1 MKFTID
7 WLKEHLDT
15 KYNDKKIIDKLTNI
29 GLEVESFESQL
40 SEQDEFVIAKIVN
53 VEKHPNADRLS
64 VCDVDIG
71 KEEIVKVVCGALNA
85 KKDLISV
92 YAPPGAIIPKNQMK
106 LSVSK
111 IRGVTS
117 YGMLCS
123 ESELKLSDES
133 EGITELSSKKYNN
146 QIGKKYFKS
155 NSPKAIDLSITPNR
169 ADCLGVRGVA
179 RDLAVAG
186 AGKLKK
192 FNKNKIK
199 FKGSQKIKIKIVKEK
214 NQGCSTFGSCLIK
227 GIKNTESPKWLKDK
241 ILSLGQKPISA
252 IVDVTNY
259 IMFDLNRPL
268 HAYDADKINKGIIVR
283 NSKKGESFEAL
294 DNRRYTLQ
302 DNMCVISDKS
312 GILGLGGIIGGTR
325 SGTELD
331 TKNILLESAYF
342 DPKSIRKTSKLLN
355 IDTDAKFRFERGIDP
370 DSIEE
375 GLVKAATLIQEIC
388 GGEISKLDVQKSET
402 FKKIQIR
409 FPIAL
414 FQSITGFKV
423 VEKEIMKI
431 LTDLGFVIKKK
442 NNDLNLTIPSW
453 RPDILQPIDIVEEI
467 VRIKGYDQIK
477 TELPEKVRK
486 KPTLNKQQKLFHFL
500 KRSVASKGY
509 YETVTWSFTDS
520 KINQLFK
527 EGENEVEIINPI
539 SSDLNVL
546 RSSIFS
552 NLIIYLKKNL
562 DRGFEDISLFEI
574 GPIFNGNKPGQQK
587 TVLAGLRSGK
597 VSRHNWIE
605 KERLVDVFDAKRDA
619 IQSLIEIGFDQNKL
633 YINDKAPSYYHP
645 GKSGSIYLNKS
656 ENNPVVYF
664 GEIHPNILKKIDIK
678 TEALVC
684 IEIYLDNIKETSKK
698 LKDKKNQYQYSD
710 YQKSE
715 RDFAFVIDKNF
726 KVQDLVNIISEVDKN
741 LIRSVKVFDVYE
753 GENIPNDKKSIAL
766 NVTIQSSEKTLN
778 DEDLE
783 KINQLII
790 STVESKSGAKIRS

>member
-40 SEQDEFVIAKIVN
+40 SEQDEFVIAKILN
-53 VEKHPNADRLS
+53 TEKHPNADRLS
-64 VCDVDIG
+64 VCNVDIG
-71 KEEIVKVVCGALNA
+71 KDKIVKVVCGAPNA
-85 KKDLISV
+85 KKDLLTV
-92 YAPPGAIIPKNQMK
+92 YAPPGALIPKNQMK

-123 ESELKLSDES
+123 ESELKLSNEG
-133 EGITELSSKKYNN
+133 EGITKLPSKKYKN
-146 QIGKKYFKS
+146 QIGKKYFKN
-155 NSPKAIDLSITPNR
+155 NSPKVIDLSITPNR

-179 RDLAVAG
+179 RDLAAAG

-192 FNKNKIK
+192 YKQNKIK
-199 FKGSQKIKIKIVKEK
+199 FKGTQKIKVKITKEK
-214 NQGCSTFGSCLIK
+214 NQGCTAFGSCLIK
-227 GIKNTESPKWLKDK
+227 GIKNTESPQWLKDK
-241 ILSLGQKPISA
+241 ILALGQKPISA
-252 IVDVTNY
+252 IVDITNY

-294 DNRRYTLQ
+294 DNKTYTLQ
-302 DNMCVISDKS
+302 DNMCVISDQS
-312 GILGLGGIIGGTR
+312 GVLGLGGIIGGTR

-342 DPKSIRKTSKLLN
+342 NPKFIRKTSKLLN

-370 DSIEE
+370 NSIED
-375 GLVKAATLIQEIC
+375 GLVKAAKLIQEIC
-388 GGEISKLDVQKSET
+388 GGEISKLDVQKSEIS
-402 FKKIQIR
+402 KKISIR
-409 FPIAL
+409 FPLDL
-414 FQSITGFKV
+414 FESVTGFKISV
-423 VEKEIMKI
+423 KEIIKI
-431 LTDLGFVIKKK
+431 LTDLGFIIKKK
-442 NNDLNLTIPSW
+442 NNDLNLIAPSW

-486 KPTLNKQQKLFHFL
+486 IPTLNKQQKLFHFL
-500 KRSVASKGY
+500 QRSVASKGY
-509 YETVTWSFTDS
+509 YEAVTWSFTDS

-527 EGENEVEIINPI
+527 ENKNEVEIVNPI
-539 SSDLNVL
+539 SADLNVL

-552 NLIIYLKKNL
+552 NLIIYLKNNL
-562 DRGFEDISLFEI
+562 DRGFKDISLFEI
-574 GPIFNGNKPGQQK
+574 GPIFSGNKPGQQK
-587 TVLAGLRSGK
+587 IVLAGLRSGK
-597 VSRHNWIE
+597 VSRYNWIE

-619 IQSLIEIGFDQNKL
+619 IQTIVESGFDQKKL

-645 GKSGSIYLNKS
+645 GKSGTIYLSKN
-656 ENNPVVYF
+656 ENNPVAFF

-684 IEIYLDNIKETSKK
+684 IEIYLDNIKETTKK
-698 LKDKKNQYQYSD
+698 LKDQKSLYQYSD

-726 KVQDLVNIISEVDKN
+726 KVQELVNIISEIDKS

-753 GENIPNDKKSIAL
+753 GEKIPNNKKSIAL

-783 KINQLII
+783 KVNKLII
-790 STVESKSGAKIRS
+790 STVETKSGAKIRS

>member
-7 WLKEHLDT
+7 WLKQHLDT
-15 KYNDKKIIDKLTNI
+15 KYNDKKILDKLTNI
-29 GLEVESFESQL
+29 GLEVESFESQ
-40 SEQDEFVIAKIVN
+40 SSQQDEFVIAKIVN
-53 VEKHPNADRLS
+53 AERHPNADRLS

-71 KEEIVKVVCGALNA
+71 EKEIVKVVCGAPNA
-85 KKDLISV
+85 KKDLLTI
-92 YAPPGAIIPKNQMK
+92 YAPPGAIIPKNKMK

-123 ESELKLSDES
+123 ESELKLSNES
-133 EGITELSSKKYNN
+133 EGITELPSKKYNN
-146 QIGKKYFKS
+146 QIGKKYFKN
-155 NSPKAIDLSITPNR
+155 NSSKVIDLSITPNR

-179 RDLAVAG
+179 RDLAAAG

-192 FNKNKIK
+192 YDQNKIK
-199 FKGSQKIKIKIVKEK
+199 FKGTQKIKVKINKEK
-214 NQGCSTFGSCLIK
+214 NQGCTAFGSCLIK
-227 GIKNTESPKWLKDK
+227 GIKNTESPQWLKDK
-241 ILSLGQKPISA
+241 ILALGQKPISA
-252 IVDVTNY
+252 IVDITNY

-268 HAYDADKINKGIIVR
+268 HAYDADKINESIIVR

-294 DNRRYTLQ
+294 DNKTYTLQ
-302 DNMCVISDKS
+302 DNMCVISDQS
-312 GILGLGGIIGGTR
+312 GVLGLGGIIGGTR

-342 DPKSIRKTSKLLN
+342 NPKSIRKTSKLLN

-370 DSIEE
+370 NSIEE
-375 GLVKAATLIQEIC
+375 GLVKAAKLIQEIC
-388 GGEISKLDVQKSET
+388 GGEISKLDVQKSEI
-402 FKKIQIR
+402 FKKISIR
-409 FPIAL
+409 FPLDL
-414 FQSITGFKV
+414 FESVTGFKISV
-423 VEKEIMKI
+423 KEIIKI
-431 LTDLGFVIKKK
+431 LTDLGFIIKKK
-442 NNDLNLTIPSW
+442 NNDLNLIAPSW

-486 KPTLNKQQKLFHFL
+486 IPTLNKQQKLFHFL
-500 KRSVASKGY
+500 QRSVASKGY
-509 YETVTWSFTDS
+509 YEAVTWSFTDS

-527 EGENEVEIINPI
+527 ENKNEVEIINPI
-539 SSDLNVL
+539 SADLNVL

-552 NLIIYLKKNL
+552 NLIIYLKNNL
-562 DRGFEDISLFEI
+562 DRGFKDISLFEI
-574 GPIFNGNKPGQQK
+574 GPIFSGNKPGQQK
-587 TVLAGLRSGK
+587 IVLGGLRSGK
-597 VSRHNWIE
+597 VSRYNWIE

-619 IQSLIEIGFDQNKL
+619 IQTIVESGFDQKKL

-645 GKSGSIYLNKS
+645 GKSGTIYLSKN
-656 ENNPVVYF
+656 ENNPVAFF

-684 IEIYLDNIKETSKK
+684 IEIYLDNIKETTKK
-698 LKDKKNQYQYSD
+698 LKDQKSLYQYSD

-726 KVQDLVNIISEVDKN
+726 KVQELVNIISEIDKS

-753 GENIPNDKKSIAL
+753 GEKIPNNKKSIAL

-778 DEDLE
+778 EEDLE
-783 KINQLII
+783 KVNKLII
-790 STVESKSGAKIRS
+790 STVETKSGAKIRS

>member
-1 MKFTID
+1 MKLTID
-7 WLKEHLDT
+7 WLKQHLET

-29 GLEVESFESQL
+29 GLEVESFENQS
-40 SEQDEFVIAKIVN
+40 SEYNEFVIAKIVN
-53 VEKHPNADRLS
+53 TEQHPNADRLS

-71 KEEIVKVVCGALNA
+71 KKQTVKVVCGAPNA
-85 KKDLISV
+85 KKDLITI
-92 YAPPGAIIPKNQMK
+92 YAPPGTIIPRNQMK

-117 YGMLCS
+117 FGMLCS

-133 EGITELSSKKYNN
+133 EGITELSSKKYHS
-146 QIGKKYFKS
+146 QIGKKYFKN
-155 NSPKAIDLSITPNR
+155 NSPKVIDLSITPNR

-179 RDLAVAG
+179 RDLAAAG

-192 FNKNKIK
+192 YNQDKIK
-199 FKGSQKIKIKIVKEK
+199 FKGLQKIKVKITKEK
-214 NQGCSTFGSCLIK
+214 NQGCTTFGSCLIK
-227 GIKNTESPKWLKDK
+227 GIKNIESPKWLKDK
-241 ILSLGQKPISA
+241 ILVLGQKPISA
-252 IVDVTNY
+252 IVDITNY

-268 HAYDADKINKGIIVR
+268 HAYDANKINEGIIIR

-294 DNRRYTLQ
+294 DNKKYILQ

-312 GILGLGGIIGGTR
+312 GVLGLGGIIGGTR
-325 SGTELD
+325 SGTGLD
-331 TKNILLESAYF
+331 TKDILLESAYF
-342 DPKSIRKTSKLLN
+342 NPQSIRKTSKLLN

-375 GLVKAATLIQEIC
+375 GLIKAAVLIQKIC
-388 GGEISKLDVQKSET
+388 GGEISKLDIQKNET
-402 FKKIQIR
+402 FKKITIK
-409 FPIAL
+409 FPIDL
-414 FQSITGFKV
+414 FKSITGFQV
-423 VEKEIMKI
+423 SIKEIIKI
-431 LTDLGFVIKKK
+431 LTDLGFIIKKK
-442 NNDLNLTIPSW
+442 NNYLNLTPPSW

-486 KPTLNKQQKLFHFL
+486 IPTLNKHQKLFHFL
-500 KRSVASKGY
+500 QRSIASKGY

-520 KINQLFK
+520 KINKLFK
-527 EGENEVEIINPI
+527 EDRNEVEIVNPI

-546 RSSIFS
+546 RNSIFS

-562 DRGFEDISLFEI
+562 DRGFKDISLFEI

-597 VSRHNWIE
+597 ESRYNWIE
-605 KERLVDVFDAKRDA
+605 NERLVDVFDAKRDV
-619 IQSLIEIGFDQNKL
+619 IQSLVETGFDQKKL
-633 YINDKAPSYYHP
+633 HIDDSAPSYYHP
-645 GKSGSIYLNKS
+645 GKSGSIYLNEN
-656 ENNPVVYF
+656 ENNPVAYF
-664 GEIHPNILKKIDIK
+664 GEVHPNILKKIDIK
-678 TEALVC
+678 TESLVF
-684 IEIYLDNIKETSKK
+684 IEIYLDNIKETKRK
-698 LKDKKNQYQYSD
+698 LKDQKTLFKYSD

-715 RDFAFVIDKNF
+715 RDFAFVINKSF
-726 KVQDLVNIISEVDKN
+726 KVRDLVKIISQVDTN

-753 GENIPNDKKSIAL
+753 GENIPDNKKSIAL

-783 KINQLII
+783 KVNQLII
-790 STVESKSGAKIRS
+790 STVEKKSGAKIRS

>member
-7 WLKEHLDT
+7 WLKQHLDT
-15 KYNDKKIIDKLTNI
+15 KYNDKKILDKLTNI
-29 GLEVESFESQL
+29 GLEVESFESQ
-40 SEQDEFVIAKIVN
+40 SSQQDEFVIAKIVN
-53 VEKHPNADRLS
+53 AERHPNADRLS

-71 KEEIVKVVCGALNA
+71 EKEIVKVVCGAPNA
-85 KKDLISV
+85 KKDLLTI
-92 YAPPGAIIPKNQMK
+92 YAPPGAIIPKNKMK

-123 ESELKLSDES
+123 ESELKLSNES
-133 EGITELSSKKYNN
+133 EGITELPSKKYNN
-146 QIGKKYFKS
+146 QIGKKYFKN
-155 NSPKAIDLSITPNR
+155 NSSKVIDLSITPNR

-179 RDLAVAG
+179 RDLAAAG

-192 FNKNKIK
+192 YDQNKIK
-199 FKGSQKIKIKIVKEK
+199 FKGTQKIKVKINKEK
-214 NQGCSTFGSCLIK
+214 NQGCAAFGSCLIK
-227 GIKNTESPKWLKDK
+227 GIKNTESPQWLKDK
-241 ILSLGQKPISA
+241 ILALGQKPISA
-252 IVDVTNY
+252 IVDITNY

-268 HAYDADKINKGIIVR
+268 HAYDADKINESIIVR

-294 DNRRYTLQ
+294 DNKTYTLQ
-302 DNMCVISDKS
+302 DNMCVISDQS
-312 GILGLGGIIGGTR
+312 GVLGLGGIIGGTR

-342 DPKSIRKTSKLLN
+342 NPKSIRKTSKLLN

-370 DSIEE
+370 NSIEE
-375 GLVKAATLIQEIC
+375 GLVMAAKLIQEIC
-388 GGEISKLDVQKSET
+388 GGEISKLDLQKSEIS
-402 FKKIQIR
+402 KKISIR
-409 FPIAL
+409 FPLDL
-414 FQSITGFKV
+414 FESVTGFKISV
-423 VEKEIMKI
+423 KEIIKI
-431 LTDLGFVIKKK
+431 LTDLGFIIKKK
-442 NNDLNLTIPSW
+442 NNDLNLIAPSW

-486 KPTLNKQQKLFHFL
+486 IPTLNKQQKLFHFL
-500 KRSVASKGY
+500 QRSVASKGY
-509 YETVTWSFTDS
+509 YEAVTWSFTDS

-527 EGENEVEIINPI
+527 ENKNEVEIINPI
-539 SSDLNVL
+539 SADLNVL

-552 NLIIYLKKNL
+552 NLIIYLKNNL
-562 DRGFEDISLFEI
+562 DRGFKDISLFEI
-574 GPIFNGNKPGQQK
+574 GPIFSGNKPGQQK
-587 TVLAGLRSGK
+587 IVLGGLRSGK
-597 VSRHNWIE
+597 VSRYNWIE

-619 IQSLIEIGFDQNKL
+619 IQTIVESGFDQKKL

-645 GKSGSIYLNKS
+645 GKSGTIYLSKN
-656 ENNPVVYF
+656 ENNPVAFF

-684 IEIYLDNIKETSKK
+684 IEIYLDNIKETTKK
-698 LKDKKNQYQYSD
+698 LKDQKSLYQYSD

-726 KVQDLVNIISEVDKN
+726 KVQELVNIISEIDKN

-753 GENIPNDKKSIAL
+753 GEKIPNNKKSIAL

-778 DEDLE
+778 EEDLE
-783 KINQLII
+783 KVNKLII
-790 STVESKSGAKIRS
+790 STVETKSGAKIRS

>member
-7 WLKEHLDT
+7 WLKQHLDT
-15 KYNDKKIIDKLTNI
+15 KYNDKKILDKLTNI
-29 GLEVESFESQL
+29 GLEVESFESQ
-40 SEQDEFVIAKIVN
+40 SSQQDEFVIAKIIN
-53 VEKHPNADRLS
+53 AERHPNADRLS

-71 KEEIVKVVCGALNA
+71 EKEIVKVVCGAPNA
-85 KKDLISV
+85 KKDLLTI
-92 YAPPGAIIPKNQMK
+92 YAPPGAIIPKNKMK

-123 ESELKLSDES
+123 ESELKLSNES
-133 EGITELSSKKYNN
+133 EGITELPSKKYNN
-146 QIGKKYFKS
+146 QIGKKYFKN
-155 NSPKAIDLSITPNR
+155 NSSKVLDLSITPNR

-179 RDLAVAG
+179 RDLAAAG

-192 FNKNKIK
+192 YDQNKIK
-199 FKGSQKIKIKIVKEK
+199 FKGTQKIKVKINKEK
-214 NQGCSTFGSCLIK
+214 NQGCAAFGSCLIK
-227 GIKNTESPKWLKDK
+227 GIKNTESPQWLKDK
-241 ILSLGQKPISA
+241 ILALGQKPISA
-252 IVDVTNY
+252 IVDITNY

-268 HAYDADKINKGIIVR
+268 HAYDADKINESIIVR

-294 DNRRYTLQ
+294 DNKTYTLQ
-302 DNMCVISDKS
+302 DNMCVISDQS
-312 GILGLGGIIGGTR
+312 GVLGLGGIIGGTR

-342 DPKSIRKTSKLLN
+342 NPKSIRKTSKLLN

-370 DSIEE
+370 NSIEE
-375 GLVKAATLIQEIC
+375 GLVKAAKLIQEIC
-388 GGEISKLDVQKSET
+388 GGEISKLDVQKSEI
-402 FKKIQIR
+402 FKKISIR
-409 FPIAL
+409 FPLDL
-414 FQSITGFKV
+414 FESVTGFKISV
-423 VEKEIMKI
+423 KEIIKI
-431 LTDLGFVIKKK
+431 LTDLGFIIKKK
-442 NNDLNLTIPSW
+442 NNDLNLIAPSW

-486 KPTLNKQQKLFHFL
+486 IPTLNKQQKLFHFL
-500 KRSVASKGY
+500 QRSVASKGY
-509 YETVTWSFTDS
+509 YEAVTWSFTDS

-527 EGENEVEIINPI
+527 ENKNEVEIVNPI
-539 SSDLNVL
+539 SADLNVL

-552 NLIIYLKKNL
+552 NLIIYLKNNL
-562 DRGFEDISLFEI
+562 DRGFKDISLFEI
-574 GPIFNGNKPGQQK
+574 GPIFSGNKPGQQK
-587 TVLAGLRSGK
+587 IVLAGLRSGK
-597 VSRHNWIE
+597 VSRYNWIE

-619 IQSLIEIGFDQNKL
+619 IQTIVESGFDQKKL

-645 GKSGSIYLNKS
+645 GKSGTIYLSKN
-656 ENNPVVYF
+656 ENNPVAFF

-684 IEIYLDNIKETSKK
+684 IEIYLDNIKETTKK
-698 LKDKKNQYQYSD
+698 LKDQKSLYQYSD

-726 KVQDLVNIISEVDKN
+726 KVQELVNIISEIDKS

-753 GENIPNDKKSIAL
+753 GENIPNNKKSIAL

-778 DEDLE
+778 EEDLE
-783 KINQLII
+783 KVNKLII
-790 STVESKSGAKIRS
+790 STVETKSGAKLRS

>member
-7 WLKEHLDT
+7 WLKQHLDT
-15 KYNDKKIIDKLTNI
+15 KYNDKKILDKLTNI
-29 GLEVESFESQL
+29 GLEVESFESQ
-40 SEQDEFVIAKIVN
+40 SSQQDEFVIAKIIN
-53 VEKHPNADRLS
+53 AERHPNADRLS

-71 KEEIVKVVCGALNA
+71 EKEIVKVVCGAPNA
-85 KKDLISV
+85 KKDLLTI
-92 YAPPGAIIPKNQMK
+92 YAPPGAIIPKNKMK

-123 ESELKLSDES
+123 ESELKLSNES
-133 EGITELSSKKYNN
+133 EGITELPSKKYNN
-146 QIGKKYFKS
+146 QIGKKYFKN
-155 NSPKAIDLSITPNR
+155 NSSKVIDLSITPNR

-179 RDLAVAG
+179 RDLAAAG

-192 FNKNKIK
+192 YDQNKIK
-199 FKGSQKIKIKIVKEK
+199 FKGTQKIKVKINKEK
-214 NQGCSTFGSCLIK
+214 NQGCTAFGSCLIK
-227 GIKNTESPKWLKDK
+227 GIKNTESPQWLKDK
-241 ILSLGQKPISA
+241 ILALGQKPISA
-252 IVDVTNY
+252 IVDITNY

-268 HAYDADKINKGIIVR
+268 HAYDSDKINEGIIVR

-294 DNRRYTLQ
+294 DNKTYTLQ
-302 DNMCVISDKS
+302 DNMCVISDQS
-312 GILGLGGIIGGTR
+312 GVLGLGGIIGGTR

-342 DPKSIRKTSKLLN
+342 NPKSIRKTSKLLN

-370 DSIEE
+370 NSIEE
-375 GLVKAATLIQEIC
+375 GLVMAAKLIQEIC
-388 GGEISKLDVQKSET
+388 GGEISKLDLQKSEIS
-402 FKKIQIR
+402 KKISIR
-409 FPIAL
+409 FPLDL
-414 FQSITGFKV
+414 FESVTGFKISV
-423 VEKEIMKI
+423 KEIIKI
-431 LTDLGFVIKKK
+431 LTDLGFIIKKK
-442 NNDLNLTIPSW
+442 NNDLNLIAPSW

-486 KPTLNKQQKLFHFL
+486 IPTLNKQQKLFHFL
-500 KRSVASKGY
+500 QRSVASKGY
-509 YETVTWSFTDS
+509 YEAVTWSFTDS

-527 EGENEVEIINPI
+527 ENKNEVEIVNPI
-539 SSDLNVL
+539 SADLNVL

-552 NLIIYLKKNL
+552 NLIIYLKNNL
-562 DRGFEDISLFEI
+562 DRGFKDISLFEI
-574 GPIFNGNKPGQQK
+574 GPIFSGNKPGQQK
-587 TVLAGLRSGK
+587 IVLGGLRSGK
-597 VSRHNWIE
+597 VSRYNWIE

-619 IQSLIEIGFDQNKL
+619 IQTIVESGFDQKKL

-645 GKSGSIYLNKS
+645 GKSGTIYLSKN
-656 ENNPVVYF
+656 ENNPVAFF

-684 IEIYLDNIKETSKK
+684 IEIYLDNIKETTKK
-698 LKDKKNQYQYSD
+698 LKDQKSLYQYSD

-726 KVQDLVNIISEVDKN
+726 KVQELVNIISEIDKS

-753 GENIPNDKKSIAL
+753 GEKIPNNKKSIAL

-778 DEDLE
+778 EEDLE
-783 KINQLII
+783 KVNKLII
-790 STVESKSGAKIRS
+790 STVETKSGAKIRS

>member
-7 WLKEHLDT
+7 WLQEHLDT

-29 GLEVESFESQL
+29 GLEVESFENQS
-40 SEQDEFVIAKIVN
+40 SEQNQFIIAKIIKA
-53 VEKHPNADRLS
+53 EQHPNADRLS

-71 KEEIVKVVCGALNA
+71 KKEIVKVVCGAPNA
-85 KKDLISV
+85 KKDLITV

-106 LSVSK
+106 LSISK
-111 IRGVTS
+111 IRGITS

-133 EGITELSSKKYNN
+133 EGITELSWKKYNN
-146 QIGKKYFKS
+146 QIGKKYFKN
-155 NSPKAIDLSITPNR
+155 NSPKVIDLSITPNR
-169 ADCLGVRGVA
+169 PDCLGVRGIA
-179 RDLAVAG
+179 RDLAAAG

-192 FNKNKIK
+192 YSQSKIK
-199 FKGSQKIKIKIVKEK
+199 FKGSQKIKVKIIKEK
-214 NQGCSTFGSCLIK
+214 NQGCDVFGSCLIT

-252 IVDVTNY
+252 IVDITNY

-268 HAYDADKINKGIIVR
+268 HAYDADKINQDIIVR

-294 DNRRYTLQ
+294 DNKNYTLQ
-302 DNMCVISDKS
+302 DDMCVISDKS
-312 GILGLGGIIGGTR
+312 GVLGLGGIIGGTR
-325 SGTELD
+325 SGTELE

-342 DPKSIRKTSKLLN
+342 NPKSIRKTSKLLN

-370 DSIEE
+370 NSVEE
-375 GLVKAATLIQEIC
+375 GLSKAATLIQKIC
-388 GGEISKLDVQKSET
+388 GGEISKLDIQKKET
-402 FKKIQIR
+402 FKKISII
-409 FPIAL
+409 FPINL

-423 VEKEIMKI
+423 SEKEIIKI
-431 LTDLGFVIKKK
+431 LTDLGFKLKKK
-442 NNDLNLTIPSW
+442 NNNLNLTPPSW

-467 VRIKGYDQIK
+467 VRIKGYDQIQ
-477 TELPEKVRK
+477 TNLPEKIRK

-500 KRSVASKGY
+500 QRSIASKGY

-520 KINQLFK
+520 KINKLFK
-527 EGENEVEIINPI
+527 EKNDQVEIVNPI

-562 DRGFEDISLFEI
+562 DRGFKDISLFEI

-597 VSRHNWIE
+597 VSRYNWQE
-605 KERLVDVFDAKRDA
+605 NERFVDVFDAKRDV
-619 IQSLIEIGFDQNKL
+619 IQSLVEIGFNQNKI
-633 YINDKAPSYYHP
+633 YVDDKAPSYFHP
-645 GKSGSIYLNKS
+645 GKSGSIYLNEN
-656 ENNPVVYF
+656 ENNPVAYF
-664 GEIHPNILKKIDIK
+664 GEVHPNILKKIDIK
-678 TEALVC
+678 TESLIF
-684 IEIYLDNIKETSKK
+684 IEIYLNNIKETKKK
-698 LKDKKNQYQYSD
+698 LKDQKVLYKYSD

-715 RDFAFVIDKNF
+715 RDFAFVINKNF
-726 KVQDLVNIISEVDKN
+726 KVQDLVRIISEVDTN
-741 LIRSVKVFDVYE
+741 LIRSIKVFDVYE
-753 GENIPNDKKSIAL
+753 GENIPDNKKSIAL
-766 NVTIQSSEKTLN
+766 NVSIQSSEKTLN

-783 KINQLII
+783 KVNQLII
-790 STVESKSGAKIRS
+790 STVEKKSGAKIRS